1 MNVVKKIMM
10 GSAIL
15 MFTLSAQAEFL
26 STDWKVAGDS
36 KATLDTESGLEWLKF
51 TQTKT
56 SQYTIASMD
65 GYTQD
70 GQVFEG
76 WRLPTSNEVTAYL
89 DRLVDFSRAQTWNES
104 NTHLYLTVNNHDP
117 LISAAAGHL
126 GVVKTST
133 WDRLS
138 QGVFSYVN
146 ESGTQRVTAMEL
158 RDKHVF
164 YGGSMVFGGVGS
176 PSMTYKPANSG
187 VFLVSD
193 GGTTLTSIN
202 DPSINTVPSDVP
214 VGSMFAFGLLLL
226 AFPRRKMMKFGHFIV

>member
-51 TQTKT
+51 TQTKA
-56 SQYTIASMD
+56 SQYTIASM
-65 GYTQD
+65 GNYTRD

-89 DRLVDFSRAQTWNES
+89 DRLVDFSRAQIWNES
-104 NTHLYLTVNNHDP
+104 NNRLELIVDRNDP
-117 LISAAAGHL
+117 LISGAADHL
-126 GVVKTST
+126 GVVTAYSSN
-133 WDRLS
+133 RQS
-138 QGVFSYVN
+138 AGVFSYVTA
-146 ESGTQRVTAMEL
+146 GGLQRVTSMEL
-158 RDKHVF
+158 QDNRVF
-164 YGGSMVFGGVGS
+164 NEDYMLFGGTSTGN
-176 PSMTYKPANSG
+176 MAYKPANSG

-202 DPSINTVPSDVP
+202 DPSINNVANDVP